1 VILRGFGPFILSIN
15 SGVLSVYSRQEVFL
29 IPRMPN
35 ITNISDLIQI
45 DVVASHYIALASN
58 YFKHDFTHP
67 KITLDQRGKCAGTA
81 RLRDWHIRLN
91 PVLLQDNPA
100 EFEREV
106 IPHEIAHLVVHAV
119 WGRVKPHG
127 VEWQKVMRDVFN
139 ITPRTTHKMDVTKVQ
154 GAVYLYHCDCQ
165 QHQLSVRR
173 HRAILRGDQRYYCRR
188 CKANLQPLA
197 DVTDSS
203 PRL

>member
-1 VILRGFGPFILSIN
+1 MTSNSRLSELVQIEVI
-15 SGVLSVYSRQEVFL
+15 
-29 IPRMPN
+29 
-35 ITNISDLIQI
+35 
-45 DVVASHYIALASN
+45 ASHYLSLASR
-58 YFKHDFTHP
+58 YFKREFNHP

-81 RLRDWHIRLN
+81 RLLSWHIRLN
-91 PVLLQDNPA
+91 PVLLQDNQA

-127 VEWQKVMRDVFN
+127 VEWQKVMQDVFN

-154 GAVYLYHCDCQ
+154 GAVYAYRCDCQ
-165 QHQLSVRR
+165 QHELSVRR
-173 HRAILRGDQRYYCRR
+173 HRAILRGDRQYCCRR
-188 CKANLQPLA
+188 CGSKLQPLA
-197 DVTDSS
+197 GATDSS